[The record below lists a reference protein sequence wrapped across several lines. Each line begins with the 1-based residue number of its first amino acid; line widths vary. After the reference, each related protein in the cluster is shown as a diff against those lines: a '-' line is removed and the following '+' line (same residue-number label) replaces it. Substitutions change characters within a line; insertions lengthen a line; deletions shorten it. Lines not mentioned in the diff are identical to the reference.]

1 MPKREQSKRYC
12 IALDAMG
19 GDLGPSETVKAAVRG
34 ARLHSVD
41 VILIGEEALL
51 NKELS
56 KFHTHSGVSVMPSVG
71 VIEEGEHPVKAIRS
85 NPLASIVV
93 ACGLVAESKADA
105 VVSMGSTGASMASA
119 TLTLG
124 LLEGLERPALGGNAF
139 GLVPNISILDLGS
152 SVDCRPNQLVNF
164 AVIGSVYAKTLLS
177 IHNPRVGLLSV
188 GAEEGKGNKQIQE
201 TYSLLRD
208 STLNF
213 VGNVEGFDVFLDKA
227 DVIVCDGFVG
237 NILLKFGEGFLKA
250 MEQFFYVLLKDSLT
264 THDSD
269 LIKSKFESI
278 GSLAENGG
286 GPLFGVKGVVVVG
299 HGSSRSDSIVKSIEI
314 AKRCLSVNLVSA
326 IGQGL
331 ADFETVK

>member
-1 MPKREQSKRYC
+1 MPKREQNKRYR

-19 GDLGPSETVKAAVRG
+19 GDLGPSETVKAAVSG
-34 ARLHSVD
+34 AHLHSVD
-41 VILIGEEALL
+41 VILVGEEALL
-51 NKELS
+51 NAELS
-56 KFHTHSGVSVMPSVG
+56 KFHTHSGVSVIPSVG

-93 ACGLVAESKADA
+93 ACRLVAESRADA

-119 TLTLG
+119 TLILG
-124 LLEGLERPALGGNAF
+124 LLEGVERPALGGNAF
-139 GLVPNISILDLGS
+139 GLVPNVSILDLGS

-177 IHNPRVGLLSV
+177 IHNPRVGLLSI

-201 TYSLLRD
+201 TYNLLRN

-213 VGNVEGFDVFLDKA
+213 VGNVEGFDVFLNKA

-237 NILLKFGEGFLKA
+237 NILLKFGEGFLSA
-250 MEQFFYVLLKDSLT
+250 MEQFFHVMLKDSLT
-264 THDSD
+264 ARDSN

-278 GSLAENGG
+278 GSLAKNGG
-286 GPLFGVKGVVVVG
+286 GPLFGVNGVVVIG
-299 HGSSRSDSIVKSIEI
+299 HGSSRSDSIIKSIEI
-314 AKRCLSVNLVSA
+314 AKRCLALNLVNA

-331 ADFETVK
+331 ADFENIN